1 MQVIHDGVRRS
12 GPLRARSG
20 VAGCPAGNRRP
31 DPFVIGTD
39 AVVLGRPPR
48 SCREEPTMGL
58 LDRLF
63 GRRSR
68 ASSQEYG
75 RQPYAGQ
82 PARASRGEQLPDDQ
96 AIARYRYLL
105 RTAPPEQTEQAH
117 TEAFSQL
124 TVDQR
129 QQVLAQLA
137 AAVPAGER
145 PRTDDPVTLAR
156 AATRAEMR
164 QPGTLERALGGY
176 GPGYGDGG
184 YGGGGYGP
192 GYGRGGYGGGGYGG
206 GYGPGYGGGYG
217 PGYRG
222 GPGMGSVIGGSLLGT
237 IGGLVIGTAVAD
249 ALFDTGIG
257 DGGLFGG
264 GDEEAYAQGYEDG
277 AGADGGDYGGDPNA
291 DFAGG
296 ADNGWDGGGDY
307 GDFGGGDFGG
317 GDF

>member
-1 MQVIHDGVRRS
+1 
-12 GPLRARSG
+12 
-20 VAGCPAGNRRP
+20 
-31 DPFVIGTD
+31 
-39 AVVLGRPPR
+39 
-48 SCREEPTMGL
+48 MGL

-63 GRRSR
+63 GRRPHAPQHDQR
-68 ASSQEYG
+68 HYEQQQYG
-75 RQPYAGQ
+75 GAPAG
-82 PARASRGEQLPDDQ
+82 RREQLPDDQ

-105 RTAPPEQTEQAH
+105 RTAPPEQIEQAH
-117 TEAFSQL
+117 AEAFAQL

-145 PRTDDPVTLAR
+145 PRTDDPETLAR
-156 AATRAEMR
+156 VATRAEMR

-176 GPGYGDGG
+176 GPGYGGG
-184 YGGGGYGP
+184 YGGGYGRGGYGP
-192 GYGRGGYGGGGYGG
+192 GYG
-206 GYGPGYGGGYG
+206 PGY
-217 PGYRG
+217 G
-222 GPGMGSVIGGSLLGT
+222 GPGMGMGSMIGGSLLGT

-249 ALFDTGIG
+249 ALFDTGLG

-264 GDEEAYAQGYEDG
+264 GDEEAYAEGYQDG
-277 AGADGGDYGGDPNA
+277 AAADGNGDQGGDYGGDPNA

-296 ADNGWDGGGDY
+296 ADDGGDY

>member
-31 DPFVIGTD
+31 DPFVTGTD

-68 ASSQEYG
+68 PSSQEYG

-82 PARASRGEQLPDDQ
+82 QARTSRGEQLPDDQ

-105 RTAPPEQTEQAH
+105 RTAPPEQIEQAH
-117 TEAFSQL
+117 AEAFAQL
-124 TVDQR
+124 TTDQR

-137 AAVPAGER
+137 AAVPAAER
-145 PRTDDPVTLAR
+145 PRTDDAGTLAR
-156 AATRAEMR
+156 VATRAEMR

-176 GPGYGDGG
+176 GPGYGGG
-184 YGGGGYGP
+184 RGGGYGP
-192 GYGRGGYGGGGYGG
+192 GYGRGSYGGGFG
-206 GYGPGYGGGYG
+206 GY
-217 PGYRG
+217 G
-222 GPGMGSVIGGSLLGT
+222 GPGMGSMIGGSLLGT
-237 IGGLVIGTAVAD
+237 IGGL
-249 ALFDTGIG
+249 
-257 DGGLFGG
+257 
-264 GDEEAYAQGYEDG
+264 
-277 AGADGGDYGGDPNA
+277 
-291 DFAGG
+291 
-296 ADNGWDGGGDY
+296 
-307 GDFGGGDFGG
+307 
-317 GDF
+317 